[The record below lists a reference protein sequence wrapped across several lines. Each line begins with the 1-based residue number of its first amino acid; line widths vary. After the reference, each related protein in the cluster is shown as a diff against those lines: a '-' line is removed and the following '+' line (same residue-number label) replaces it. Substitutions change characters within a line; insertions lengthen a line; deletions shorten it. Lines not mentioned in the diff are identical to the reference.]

1 RFNCPLTPRPAC
13 LDSMRSFTGHPRAAP
28 FDRQVPPSRSGRRE
42 NQAIQPEAKIRRGI
56 PESFEEEK

>member
-1 RFNCPLTPRPAC
+1 
-13 LDSMRSFTGHPRAAP
+13 MRSFTGHPRAAP